1 MVYIALGSNQ
11 GNRFEF
17 LEKAVKQISIKIGTI
32 KSISPVYETEAWGF
46 EGNAFLNACLK
57 VETDKD
63 ALNIMDLLLSIE
75 NEFGRKRTLEKGYQS
90 RPIDLD
96 ILLYQNQVI
105 KHKRLQIPHQRM
117 ELRQFVLTPLADI
130 ASEIIHPKIK
140 KSIGE
145 LQLNCPD
152 KSPLNLWQKSLKI

>member
-17 LEKAVKQISIKIGTI
+17 LEKAVKQIGTKIGTI
-32 KSISPVYETEAWGF
+32 KSISPVYETDAWGF
-46 EGNAFLNACLK
+46 QGNAFLNACLEL
-57 VETDKD
+57 ETNKG
-63 ALNIMDLLLSIE
+63 ALNIMELLLSIE

-96 ILLYQNQVI
+96 VLLYKNEI
-105 KHKRLQIPHQRM
+105 IDHKRIQIPHPRM
-117 ELRQFVLTPLADI
+117 ELRQFVLTPLSDI

-145 LQLNCPD
+145 LQLNCTD
-152 KSPLNLWQKSLKI
+152 KSPLSLCQKSLEF